1 MPIEFL
7 LRNFTKK
14 LQAMAATRARPP
26 MAADLV
32 VSASPWRSH
41 PVRWIALASALVIA
55 VIIGAVW
62 MLLWDLRQ
70 EQIAK
75 SSEDMESLSLALS
88 EQIDRTFQSI
98 DLLEAGVIEQV
109 DRLGVANSAEL
120 SQRMSDEDTQ
130 HRLKE
135 QVRGLPHVDALIVV
149 NADGRLV
156 NFSRYWPIPDIASA
170 TDLIPRFK
178 ADPSARRLVAD
189 PVRSPVSGQWVMGL
203 AHRLSGPRGEF
214 LGFVLGTMKLSYFE
228 DYFQSVARNH
238 DHSIGVFDA
247 NAVQMAR
254 FPRDD
259 SLRGH
264 SLLGRD
270 IFKVLAKASHGTV
283 RQHGLTTRGDLL
295 ITGRKLAH
303 YPLSIVVTRRL
314 SDALDSWQYAAIYV
328 AGGAAL
334 IVLLIAALSWAM
346 ARKIW
351 RNVQAQNRRLD
362 TALNSMIQALAMF
375 DGEGRLIICNER
387 YLEMYRLSRAALT
400 RGTRLNDILRM
411 RLENGTY
418 QPGAFEHADRFV
430 EHVLAEI
437 ALGQEI
443 VLTQHLNDGRI
454 IIVKNKPMPGGG
466 WVTSHVD
473 VTEHEHSAE
482 RMRQMQNFLDMIVE
496 NVPVPILVK
505 DVPRNATDAADCRYS
520 LINRAGEDLFG
531 VSRDELI
538 GKTAAEIYPK
548 ERADFIVA
556 ENNETLRSEEPIV
569 VSDHEVHTPA
579 NGIRYAVGKSFAVR
593 DDARRPR
600 YLLTVLEDVTDRR
613 RWEQRISRMA
623 HYDALTDL
631 PNRATFNEVLEAA
644 IAREGKSGGALAVLS
659 LDLDGFKEAN
669 DTYGHSV
676 GDALL
681 REVAHRLQ
689 EAAGT
694 AFVARLGG
702 DEFALIVSDGVQSGA
717 ATTVANEILKAL
729 AAEIAIG
736 DRKITVGASIGAAL
750 YPRDGADAATLMIN
764 ADIALYQ
771 AKAKARGTMLFFVA
785 EMGESARERRALQLD
800 LAGAIERNELTL
812 HYQPQKTM
820 AGETVGFE
828 ALLRWT
834 CKGRGAVPPSVFIPI
849 AEESGL
855 IHPIGEWVMREA
867 CREAA
872 QWPSALTVS
881 VNLSPVQFRDRD
893 LAGLVHS
900 ILLETGLPPRR
911 LELEITEGVLIDDSA
926 RALAVLRRLKALG
939 VRVAL
944 DDFGTGYSSLSYLH
958 AFPFD
963 KIKIDRTFVGD
974 IETNQ
979 HSIAIV
985 RAVIDLAQSLGIPV
999 LAEGVETAGQH
1010 LLLLRKG
1017 CDQVQ
1022 GYLTGRPQPIETY
1035 ADLVGRGRVFK
1046 PRRVAG

>member
-1 MPIEFL
+1 MSIGSALPSFA
-7 LRNFTKK
+7 KK
-14 LQAMAATRARPP
+14 LQAMAATRRRAPV
-26 MAADLV
+26 AADLV
-32 VSASPWRSH
+32 VTASRWRSH
-41 PVRWIALASALVIA
+41 PVWWIAAASALVIV
-55 VIIGAVW
+55 VIIAAVW
-62 MLLWDLRQ
+62 MLLWDLRK
-70 EQIAK
+70 EQIAN
-75 SSEDMESLSLALS
+75 SSQDMESLSLALS

-98 DLLEAGVIEQV
+98 ELLDAAVMERVE
-109 DRLGVANSAEL
+109 RLGIASSDDL
-120 SQRMSDEDTQ
+120 SRQMSDEETH

-135 QVRGLPHVDALIVV
+135 QTRGLPHVDALVV
-149 NADGRLV
+149 INAAGQLV
-156 NFSRYWPIPDIASA
+156 NFSRSWPIPNLHSGS
-170 TDLIPRFK
+170 DLIARFN
-178 ADPSARRLVAD
+178 ANSSVTRIITD
-189 PVRSPVSGQWVMGL
+189 PVRSPVNGEWLILL
-203 AHRLSGPRGEF
+203 ARRISGPHGEF
-214 LGFVLGTMKLSYFE
+214 LGLVLGTMKLSYFE
-228 DYFQSVARNH
+228 NYFQSVARNN
-238 DHSIGVFDA
+238 DHSIALF
-247 NAVQMAR
+247 NRQAVQMAR

-259 SLRGH
+259 SLRGQ
-264 SLLGRD
+264 SLLDRG
-270 IFKVLAKASHGTV
+270 IFKVLASATHGTV
-283 RQHGLTTRGDLL
+283 RQGGLTARGELL
-295 ITGRKLAH
+295 ITGRNLVH

-314 SDALDSWQYAAIYV
+314 SVALDSWQFAAIYV

-334 IVLLIAALSWAM
+334 IVLLIAALSWGM
-346 ARKIW
+346 ARTIW
-351 RNVQAQNRRLD
+351 RGVQAQNRRLD

-387 YLEMYRLSRAALT
+387 YLEMYRLPRAALT
-400 RGTRLNDILRM
+400 CGTMFADILRM

-418 QPGAFEHADRFV
+418 EPGTFENPDRFSDY
-430 EHVLAEI
+430 VLSEI
-437 ALGQEI
+437 GRGKELQ
-443 VLTQHLNDGRI
+443 LTQNLEDGRI
-454 IIVKNKPMPGGG
+454 IIVSNKPMAGGG

-473 VTEHEHSAE
+473 VTEHKRSAE
-482 RMRQMQNFLDMIVE
+482 RIRQMQSFLDMIVE

-505 DVPRNATDAADCRYS
+505 DVPPDAKDAAECRYT
-520 LINRAGEDLFG
+520 LINRACEDLFG

-538 GKTAAEIYPK
+538 GKVVADIYPK

-569 VSDHEVHTPA
+569 VTDHEVHTPA
-579 NGIRYAVGKSFAVR
+579 NGIRFAVGKSFAVR
-593 DDARRPR
+593 DDAHRPR

-613 RWEQRISRMA
+613 RWEQRISHMA

-644 IAREGKSGGALAVLS
+644 IAREAQAGGTLAVLS

-669 DTYGHSV
+669 DTYGHAA

-681 REVAHRLQ
+681 REVAKRLQ
-689 EAAGT
+689 AAAGT

-702 DEFALIVSDGVQSGA
+702 DEFAFIVSGGEQPGA
-717 ATTVANEILKAL
+717 AEIASRDLLAAL
-729 AAEIAIG
+729 AAEIVID

-750 YPRDGADAATLMIN
+750 YPRDGGDAATLMVN

-771 AKAKARGTMLFFVA
+771 AKAKARGSALFFA
-785 EMGESARERRALQLD
+785 ADMGEIARERRALQLD
-800 LAGAIERNELTL
+800 LAGAVERDELAL

-834 CKGRGAVPPSVFIPI
+834 CEGRGAVSPSVFIPV

-855 IHPIGEWVMREA
+855 IHRIGEWVMRAA

-872 QWPSALTVS
+872 QWPAALTVS

-893 LAGLVHS
+893 LVGLVHS
-900 ILLETGLPPRR
+900 ILLETGLPPGR

-926 RALAVLRRLKALG
+926 RALSVLRRLKALG
-939 VRVAL
+939 VRIAL

-963 KIKIDRTFVGD
+963 KIKIDRAFVGD
-974 IETNQ
+974 LETNQ
-979 HSIAIV
+979 HSVAIV

-999 LAEGVETAGQH
+999 LAEGVETAAQH

-1022 GYLTGRPQPIETY
+1022 GYLTGRPHPIESY
-1035 ADLVGRGRVFK
+1035 AALVGRGRVFK
-1046 PRRVAG
+1046 LLRVAR

>member
-1 MPIEFL
+1 MSIGFGVPAFL
-7 LRNFTKK
+7 EKF
-14 LQAMAATRARPP
+14 QAMAAMRVRPP
-26 MAADLV
+26 VAADLV
-32 VSASPWRSH
+32 VSTSSWRSH
-41 PVRWIALASALVIA
+41 PVRWISAASALVIV

-62 MLLWDLRQ
+62 MLLWDLRK

-75 SSEDMESLSLALS
+75 SGQDMESLALALS

-98 DLLEAGVIEQV
+98 ELLEAGVIERI
-109 DRLGVANSAEL
+109 DRLGIASSAEL

-130 HRLKE
+130 HRLKD
-135 QVRGLPHVDALIVV
+135 QIRGLPHVDALIVV

-156 NFSRYWPIPDIASA
+156 NFSRYWPIPDIASK
-170 TDLIPRFK
+170 TDLIARFR
-178 ADPSARRLVAD
+178 ADPGANCLVAD
-189 PVRSPVSGQWVMGL
+189 PVRSPASGQWVMGL
-203 AHRLSGPRGEF
+203 ARRLSGPHGEF
-214 LGFVLGTMKLSYFE
+214 LGFVLGTIKLGYFE
-228 DYFQSVARNH
+228 SYFQSVARNH
-238 DHSIGVFDA
+238 DHSIGIFDA
-247 NAVQMAR
+247 HAVQMAR

-264 SLLGRD
+264 SLAGRD
-270 IFKVLAKASHGTV
+270 IFELRAKATHGTV
-283 RQHGLTTRGDLL
+283 RQKGLTASGELL
-295 ITGRKLAH
+295 ITGRKLVH
-303 YPLSIVVTRRL
+303 YPMSIVVTRRL

-387 YLEMYRLSRAALT
+387 YIEMYRLSRAALT

-418 QPGAFEHADRFV
+418 QPGAFEHPDRFV
-430 EHVLAEI
+430 EHVLAGI
-437 ALGQEI
+437 ALGQEL
-443 VLTQHLNDGRI
+443 VLTQHLKDGRI
-454 IIVKNKPMPGGG
+454 IVVKNKPMAGGG

-473 VTEHEHSAE
+473 VTEHERSAE
-482 RMRQMQNFLDMIVE
+482 RIRQMQNFLDMIVE

-505 DVPRNATDAADCRYS
+505 DVPPEAKDAAQCRYS
-520 LINRAGEDLFG
+520 LINRACEDLFG
-531 VSRDELI
+531 VSRSQLI
-538 GKTAAEIYPK
+538 GKTAADVYPQ

-556 ENNETLRSEEPIV
+556 ENNQTLRSEEPIV
-569 VSDHEVHTPA
+569 VTDHEVHTPA

-613 RWEQRISRMA
+613 RWEQRISHMA

-631 PNRATFNEVLEAA
+631 PNRATFNEVLESA
-644 IAREGKSGGALAVLS
+644 IGREAKSGGTLAVLS

-669 DTYGHSV
+669 DIYGHSV

-681 REVAHRLQ
+681 RAVAQRLRQ
-689 EAAGT
+689 AAGT

-702 DEFALIVSDGVQSGA
+702 DEFAVIISGEAQPHAVETA
-717 ATTVANEILKAL
+717 AKSILTAM

-750 YPRDGADAATLMIN
+750 YPRDGADAAALMIN
-764 ADIALYQ
+764 ADIALYR
-771 AKAKARGTMLFFVA
+771 AKAQARGTVVFFSG
-785 EMGESARERRALQLD
+785 EMGESVRERRALQID
-800 LAGAIERNELTL
+800 LASAIERKELTL

-828 ALLRWT
+828 ALLRWHGT
-834 CKGRGAVPPSVFIPI
+834 PRGAVPPSVFIPI

-872 QWPSALTVS
+872 RWPKALTVS

-893 LAGLVHS
+893 LASLVHS
-900 ILLETGLPPRR
+900 ILLETGLQPGR

-926 RALAVLRRLKALG
+926 RALSVLRRLKALG
-939 VRVAL
+939 VRVSL

-963 KIKIDRTFVGD
+963 KIKIDRAFVGD
-974 IETNQ
+974 LETNQ
-979 HSIAIV
+979 HSVAIV
-985 RAVIDLAQSLGIPV
+985 RAVIDLAQSLGVPV
-999 LAEGVETAGQH
+999 LAEGVETAAQH

-1022 GYLTGRPQPIETY
+1022 GYLTGRPQPIESY
-1035 ADLVGRGRVFK
+1035 AEAVGLGRVFE
-1046 PRRVAG
+1046 PRHATG